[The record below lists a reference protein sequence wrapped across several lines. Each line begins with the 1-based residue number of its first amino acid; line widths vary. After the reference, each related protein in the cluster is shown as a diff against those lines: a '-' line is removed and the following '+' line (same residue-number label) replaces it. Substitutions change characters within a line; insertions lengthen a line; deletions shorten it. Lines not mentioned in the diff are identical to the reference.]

1 MAKSLAGGLLPLGP
15 RTGSS
20 TAVSSS
26 TLTGGLIP
34 LGNKSR
40 PSDDRDDQEDCGWGG
55 GGSRWSGKEEDSGL
69 EEERLGSESHPDKKV
84 CLSLSIYSTTIY
96 CSAVGKIF
104 KSSADLESSGTGGG
118 EHAVL
123 LRGDLAMPVKSV
135 VTPA

>member
-40 PSDDRDDQEDCGWGG
+40 PSVDRDHQEEGGWGG
-55 GGSRWSGKEEDSGL
+55 GGSRWNGKEDDSGL
-69 EEERLGSESHPDKKV
+69 GEETLGNEANPDKKV
-84 CLSLSIYSTTIY
+84 CLSLSLKCYP
-96 CSAVGKIF
+96 F
-104 KSSADLESSGTGGG
+104 Q
-118 EHAVL
+118 L
-123 LRGDLAMPVKSV
+123 LWQDI
-135 VTPA
+135 